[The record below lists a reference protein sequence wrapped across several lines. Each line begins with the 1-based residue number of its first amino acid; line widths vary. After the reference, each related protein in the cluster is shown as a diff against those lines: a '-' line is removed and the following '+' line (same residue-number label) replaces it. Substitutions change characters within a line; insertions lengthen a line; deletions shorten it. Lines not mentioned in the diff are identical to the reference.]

1 MEKEYSR
8 AEVAVVRR
16 IEKVLSDILSDK
28 YECNVKLRWLP
39 EEYGDGA
46 LAENERVHCICDG
59 ENGHRYVIVKEE
71 ECSGG
76 VGNERTAPNRHSKL
90 RMYGA

>member
-8 AEVAVVRR
+8 AEIFVVRR

-28 YECNVKLRWLP
+28 YDCKVKIRWLP

-46 LAENERVHCICDG
+46 LAENERVHCICDV

-71 ECSGG
+71 TSGG
-76 VGNERTAPNRHSKL
+76 GEGNERTAANNHRKL
-90 RMYGA
+90 RMYGT

>member
-1 MEKEYSR
+1 MEEEYSR
-8 AEVAVVRR
+8 AEIAVVRR

-28 YECNVKLRWLP
+28 YDCKVKLRWLP

-59 ENGHRYVIVKEE
+59 ENGKRYVIVKDEP
-71 ECSGG
+71 SAGG
-76 VGNERTAPNRHSKL
+76 EGRERTAANRHSKL
-90 RMYGA
+90 RMYGT